1 MIDVAAAIT
10 VTPLGVNPAGD
21 SAGHCASVP
30 FPPCHGR
37 PVGHPRS
44 SPHVGDG
51 AAVRSGSLSRAGGV
65 ADCLQHPPDAWRPP
79 SRGSTG
85 SVLCCPPVDHVL

>member
-1 MIDVAAAIT
+1 MIDVAVAIT
-10 VTPLGVNPAGD
+10 VTPLGVNPARD
-21 SAGHCASVP
+21 SAGRPVSVP

-37 PVGHPRS
+37 PVGCPRS

-65 ADCLQHPPDAWRPP
+65 ANCLQHPPASQRPP
-79 SRGSTG
+79 SRGSAG
-85 SVLCCPPVDHVL
+85 SVLCCPPVDRVL